1 MEDQKKLTIWLKEM
15 RANFLI
21 LSVFLVAI
29 GVALAFKYG
38 LERLTGADIIHIL
51 LLVVGIVSAHISVNL
66 FNEYSD
72 YKTKI
77 DFNTKKTPFSG
88 GSGILIS
95 GQLKPSSV
103 MRAAIISLLLAF
115 VIGIY
120 FSFSAHWLISLIMVI
135 GALSIIGYTN
145 FFAKYLLGELL
156 SGLSL
161 GTLVVIGAYIAL
173 TAEPSMALAGLIP
186 PEVVYVSL
194 PPGILTALL
203 LLLNEFPDVEADKAG
218 GRNHLVIQFGKRKAA
233 IIYSVGL
240 FLTFLTI
247 ILLPIIGVSTYWLY
261 LALIPLPVAIKTS
274 ITAMNYYNDINKLIP
289 ALGGNV
295 IVVLSTDLLLAV
307 SIFIHY

>member
-21 LSVFLVAI
+21 LSVFLVAL

-38 LERLTGADIIHIL
+38 LESLTGEDIIHIL

-72 YKTKI
+72 YRTKI

-173 TAEPSMALAGLIP
+173 SAEPSMSLAGLIP
-186 PEVVYVSL
+186 PEVLYVSL

-274 ITAMNYYNDINKLIP
+274 ITALNYYNDINKLIP

-295 IVVLSTDLLLAV
+295 IVVLSTDMLLAV